1 MWVAVGRYMVIC
13 RPLHARYLVSVTATR
28 LAIVAAFVVAVLV
41 ELPTLW
47 TSSVVPLVFGPCGPP
62 PWSGWSSVPL
72 DLRRGPAVPLSLWTS
87 TVVPLGPP
95 GPPPWS
101 GWSSVPLDLRCGPA
115 GLRSLWTSTV
125 VPLVCPSA
133 DGEATARY
141 FVSIA
146 ITAS

>member
-1 MWVAVGRYMVIC
+1 MAIRRGSMWVAVGRYMVIC

-72 DLRRGPAVPLSLWTS
+72 DLRRGPA
-87 TVVPLGPP
+87 
-95 GPPPWS
+95 
-101 GWSSVPLDLRCGPA
+101 

>member
-47 TSSVVPLVFGPCGPP
+47 TSSVVPLV
-62 PWSGWSSVPL
+62 
-72 DLRRGPAVPLSLWTS
+72 
-87 TVVPLGPP
+87 
-95 GPPPWS
+95 
-101 GWSSVPLDLRCGPA
+101 
-115 GLRSLWTSTV
+115 
-125 VPLVCPSA
+125 CPSA

>member
-62 PWSGWSSVPL
+62 PWSRWSVP
-72 DLRRGPAVPLSLWTS
+72 RR
-87 TVVPLGPP
+87 
-95 GPPPWS
+95 
-101 GWSSVPLDLRCGPA
+101 
-115 GLRSLWTSTV
+115 
-125 VPLVCPSA
+125 
-133 DGEATARY
+133 TARRRRAT
-141 FVSIA
+141 SCR
-146 ITAS
+146 

>member
-47 TSSVVPLVFGPCGPP
+47 TSSVVRLVLGPSGPP
-62 PWSGWSSVPL
+62 PWSHWSSAPWTSAVVPLILCPSGPPPWSRSVPL
-72 DLRRGPAVPLSLWTS
+72 DLQR
-87 TVVPLGPP
+87 
-95 GPPPWS
+95 
-101 GWSSVPLDLRCGPA
+101 GPA

>member
-1 MWVAVGRYMVIC
+1 MGRRGQIHGDLSSAA
-13 RPLHARYLVSVTATR
+13 RALSGQRHRHPARYRRRVRRGRAGR
-28 LAIVAAFVVAVLV
+28 AADPLDLLRGPAGLRS
-41 ELPTLW
+41 LW
-47 TSSVVPLVFGPCGPP
+47 TSSVVRLVLGPSGPP
-62 PWSGWSSVPL
+62 PWSHWSSAPWTSAVVPLFLCPSGPPPWSRSVPL
-72 DLRRGPAVPLSLWTS
+72 DLCR
-87 TVVPLGPP
+87 
-95 GPPPWS
+95 
-101 GWSSVPLDLRCGPA
+101 GPA